1 MRYLSATYCLWLL
14 LHLWLPQCSKHD
26 TACNT
31 SVGWAVLTIIL
42 CRNGAPHL
50 LVDFGANIR
59 YVFHINGRRVSY
71 GLGWCIYMDVW
82 LWSSSVEPVGYFC
95 YSFKFLPELLQSAVH
110 TNSVDCCYLLKFTL
124 ASCCLEYSTVDD
136 WHWCRKE
143 YNVGKAIRHC
153 LLTADYFS
161 VLYALNDKS
170 KATGNS
176 CFKTTKFLPWT
187 KKFPVLKSSFT

>member
-1 MRYLSATYCLWLL
+1 MARIY
-14 LHLWLPQCSKHD
+14 
-26 TACNT
+26 N
-31 SVGWAVLTIIL
+31 
-42 CRNGAPHL
+42 APHL

-95 YSFKFLPELLQSAVH
+95 YSFKFLSELLQSAVH

-161 VLYALNDKS
+161 VLYALNDK
-170 KATGNS
+170 ARP
-176 CFKTTKFLPWT
+176 LEI
-187 KKFPVLKSSFT
+187 PVLKLQNFSHERKNSRYLKAVLLSLYHNGTILSAILICNIKISPIKQKMC